1 MFAYLNVALVEVLF
15 SAFLLLISSL
25 CQFQQDVVLNIF
37 ELNRWDPSLNDS
49 FSEGIDMHLH
59 KGHWSNEQVIA
70 SANEVNVQQ
79 EMIPNQTVNTF
90 VIRYGIP
97 WSELNH
103 YLLGT
108 VATKGALHIIKQ
120 KDVIRIRVKLK
131 VSV

>member
-1 MFAYLNVALVEVLF
+1 
-15 SAFLLLISSL
+15 
-25 CQFQQDVVLNIF
+25 
-37 ELNRWDPSLNDS
+37 
-49 FSEGIDMHLH
+49 MHLH